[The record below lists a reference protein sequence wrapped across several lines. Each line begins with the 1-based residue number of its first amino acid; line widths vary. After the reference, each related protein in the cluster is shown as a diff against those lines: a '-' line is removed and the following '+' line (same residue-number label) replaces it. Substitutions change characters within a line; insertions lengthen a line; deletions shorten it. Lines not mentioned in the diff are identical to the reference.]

1 MGDIHWGI
9 GPLSLDPKVQYT
21 HGILI
26 SFLLLF
32 YIFWGG
38 PRPRERWCLAGPVE
52 DVWARSRRTVSY
64 CWQVGWPPSWG
75 RSWTY
80 SFLAWAMSLQWA
92 LRHCWF
98 LPSHLLHWCR

>member
-1 MGDIHWGI
+1 MFCYCFLYLGW
-9 GPLSLDPKVQYT
+9 PKAWRALVF
-21 HGILI
+21 G
-26 SFLLLF
+26 
-32 YIFWGG
+32 
-38 PRPRERWCLAGPVE
+38 RACLE
-52 DVWARSRRTVSY
+52 DVWARSRRTMSY